1 MIRRWA
7 AAAAVTL
14 TLAACAHTD
23 PNASA
28 EPRRGTDLDAVEVSP
43 QLAAKLAQA
52 RAATAKY
59 VNDLSAAEAAGYHVI
74 TRMMPGMG
82 YHYMNPGIKGFD
94 VSQPAILSYVNNGD
108 RRQLA
113 ALVWA
118 WPEQPASAPLD
129 NATYGTFEAGCH
141 YQNGIF
147 VPATAGP
154 DCQQSTPDGSP
165 LAFWRPKL
173 VTMHVWLWYHNPA
186 GLYHPTN
193 PLVSG

>member
-1 MIRRWA
+1 MMRRWA

-14 TLAACAHTD
+14 TLAACADAD
-23 PNASA
+23 PKGSV
-28 EPRRGTDLDAVEVSP
+28 EPQHGTNLDTVEVSP

-59 VNDLSAAEAAGYHVI
+59 VDDLGAAEAAGYRII
-74 TRMMPGMG
+74 TKMMPGMG
-82 YHYMNPGIKGFD
+82 YHYMNPDIQGFD
-94 VSQPAILSYVNNGD
+94 VNRPTILIYVNNGD
-108 RRQLA
+108 RWQLA
-113 ALVWA
+113 AIEWI

-141 YQNGIF
+141 YRNGTF

-165 LAFWRPKL
+165 LAFWHPQL

-193 PLVSG
+193 PLV

>member
-7 AAAAVTL
+7 AAAAVTV

-23 PNASA
+23 PEASA
-28 EPRRGTDLDAVEVSP
+28 EPQHGADLGTVEVSP
-43 QLAAKLAQA
+43 QLATKLAQA
-52 RAATAKY
+52 RAATARY
-59 VNDLSAAEAAGYHVI
+59 VNDLSAAEAAGYRII

-82 YHYMNPGIKGFD
+82 YRYMNPEIRGFD
-94 VSQPAILSYVNNGD
+94 VSQPAILIYVNNGD
-108 RRQLA
+108 RWQLA
-113 ALVWA
+113 ALEWI

-129 NATYGTFEAGCH
+129 NATYGAFEAGCH
-141 YQNGIF
+141 YQNGTF

-154 DCQQSTPDGSP
+154 DCKQSTSDGSP
-165 LAFWRPKL
+165 LAFWHPKL

-193 PLVSG
+193 PLV